1 MIIYHKDSKMKHLV
15 WFMLFTGFL
24 TALVSTT
31 GTLYA
36 QEERLEP
43 VSSEQSEEREE
54 SAPHQQGR
62 REFDPREGDQREMFR
77 RWRDQSGDEPGRPG
91 PPRDREQAREYLEGV
106 MVARLSKALGL
117 SDEESILLLRNFN
130 EHRDETNRLYRQRR
144 ELVEELRNLLK
155 SEDGEASADALN
167 RIMEMDQKIFAH
179 HQQLVLN
186 PGFDL
191 DRAQRARLYL
201 FMHDFEEGMRRLVR
215 QVHMQRI
222 PDELSQPPGPRGGRE
237 WQEGPPGSNG
247 PPRRDA
253 FPPSPPPPTPE

>member
-1 MIIYHKDSKMKHLV
+1 MKYLIRYI
-15 WFMLFTGFL
+15 LFAGLLATFL
-24 TALVSTT
+24 GATVTS
-31 GTLYA
+31 YA
-36 QEERLEP
+36 QEERQAP
-43 VSSEQSEEREE
+43 VPSEQSEERNVD
-54 SAPHQQGR
+54 SSLQQDR
-62 REFDPREGDQREMFR
+62 REFDPREGDQRDMFR

-144 ELVEELRNLLK
+144 ELVEDLRNVLK
-155 SEDGEASADALN
+155 SDDDEASANGLV
-167 RIMEMDQKIFAH
+167 RIMEIDQKIFEH
-179 HQQLVLN
+179 HQQLILN
-186 PGFDL
+186 PGLEL

-222 PDELSQPPGPRGGRE
+222 PDELSQPPGSRGRD
-237 WQEGPPGSNG
+237 WQEGPPGGSG
-247 PPRRDA
+247 PPGRDGNY
-253 FPPSPPPPTPE
+253 PPPPPPPPLPE